1 MTVNEL
7 GRIVDAARCRVFGW
21 EDAGNEPHRQA
32 LAEVIRSTKSEEA
45 TILCEPSLTRSTT
58 RPPDIVLVCPHRGVA
73 VIEVKGFGLD
83 EISSIDPGGGFVLHY
98 AGGARGRNPFHQVR
112 NAMFDIKDAAQRVH
126 EGQLTIPFRYFVAL
140 PCIRRSAWMAKWGA
154 SAPIPK
160 ELIFQDD
167 LSRLSPALLH
177 NGMKRLGSLGR
188 DAWPAADLAA
198 LKCAFGDTSVLFP
211 VPDERAPR
219 RAREATLGEMFD
231 EAAESYKVLSD
242 EQQKLS
248 AQFWENGPRIV
259 RGVAGSGK
267 TIVLANNLARRV
279 QRLER
284 GHALF
289 SEASAGLKI
298 LVVCFNRT
306 LVPFVEK
313 KIATSYLQRT
323 GATLP
328 NGVVHVMAFNRLMWH
343 LADKGVW
350 RYQKVFE
357 KGKNDRD
364 RAAQYQADLS
374 YVKKNDTPT
383 FDAHAYDA
391 IYCDEG
397 QDFLEEEF
405 KLLSQLV
412 RRDQSEPSLFV
423 FYDDAQNLYGRT
435 RPNWQSL
442 GLNVVGQ
449 RSHIMTECFRN
460 TRQIVEVAFNV
471 LYGSFA
477 ENKSKIPTRAFG
489 DVSSLLEKGLL
500 TERDG
505 YKQVHF
511 ARREGS
517 RPIANVAPSEEA
529 ENQYVLQRLRW
540 LVKEQEVRPEDIL
553 VLGFKKERIERLAA
567 FLRGKTENGLPEIHV
582 AFKEKDDILG
592 QRHRLTLSTVAS
604 AKGYDA
610 YCVLLVSA
618 QDFKVD
624 VDSRAT
630 FYVACTRAIEH
641 LEVSTCGQP
650 SGLFAEF
657 QQAINRV

>member
-1 MTVNEL
+1 MTTAEFT
-7 GRIVDAARCRVFGW
+7 RIMEGAKCRVFGW

-32 LAEVIRSTKSEEA
+32 LAEIVR
-45 TILCEPSLTRSTT
+45 TIDSPDTTVLCEPSLTRSTT
-58 RPPDIVLVCPHRGVA
+58 RPPDIVIVCPYRGVA
-73 VIEVKGFGLD
+73 VVEVKGFDLD
-83 EISSIDPGGGFVLHY
+83 AITAIEPGGGFVLHY

-126 EGQLTIPFRYFVAL
+126 RGQLRIPFHYFVAL
-140 PCIRRSAWMAKWGA
+140 PRIRRSAWIAKWGEA
-154 SAPIPK
+154 APIPK
-160 ELIFQDD
+160 ELVFQGE
-167 LSRLSPALLH
+167 LSRLSPALLQH
-177 NGMKRLGSLGR
+177 GKKRLEAMSR
-188 DAWPAADLAA
+188 ETWPAADLES
-198 LKCAFGDTSVLFP
+198 LKYAFGDTSVLFP
-211 VPDERAPR
+211 VPEERSPR
-219 RAREATLGEMFD
+219 RTHEITLGAMFD
-231 EAAESYKVLSD
+231 EAAEAYKVLSD
-242 EQQKLS
+242 EQQRLS
-248 AQFWENGPRIV
+248 AQFWEIGPRIV

-267 TIVLANNLARRV
+267 TIVLANNLARRI
-279 QRLER
+279 QRLHQR
-284 GHALF
+284 SSLF
-289 SEASAGLKI
+289 SETSAELKI

-313 KIATSYLQRT
+313 KIGTAYLQRT

-328 NGVVHVMAFNRLMWH
+328 KGVVDVLAFNSLMWH
-343 LADKGVW
+343 LAERGVW

-364 RAAQYQADLS
+364 RVCQYQADLA
-374 YVKKNDTPT
+374 YVKQNDLPT
-383 FDAHAYDA
+383 FESNAYDA

-405 KLLSQLV
+405 QLLSQLL
-412 RRDQSEPSLFV
+412 RRQEKDPSLFV

-435 RPNWQSL
+435 RPNWNSL

-477 ENKSKIPTRAFG
+477 ENKSKVPTRAFG
-489 DVSSLLEKGLL
+489 DVSTLVEKGLL
-500 TERDG
+500 TEQKG
-505 YKQVHF
+505 YRQVHF
-511 ARREGS
+511 ARREGV
-517 RPIANVAPSEEA
+517 RPIATVASDEEA
-529 ENQYVLQRLRW
+529 ENHLIRERLCWLLQ
-540 LVKEQEVRPEDIL
+540 EQEVRPQDIL
-553 VLGFKKERIERLAA
+553 VLGFKKDRIERLAA
-567 FLRGKTENGLPEIHV
+567 FLRNSPQSGLPEIHL

-592 QRHRLTLSTVAS
+592 QRNRLTLSTVAS

-618 QDFKVD
+618 QEFKVD

-630 FYVACTRAIEH
+630 FYVACTRAIEY
-641 LEVSTCGQP
+641 LEVTASGEP

-657 QQAINRV
+657 QKAIGRV